1 MLRKALGKL
10 LTFFLTCLLSCAKL
24 ALSNELAHPEPSH
37 CLSRKAPGETE
48 VTLPPRL
55 ASVVPGRLGSLR
67 ICEGPSACRDS
78 YPRQGNG
85 ESHAFTTP
93 SNPTHFN
100 FYPQELICTCLDPR
114 ENITALFL
122 RPSLGLIQQ
131 GGPSLETVGVG
142 GGGGWARQ
150 QDTDL
155 MNGCP
160 ESIIYN

>member
-1 MLRKALGKL
+1 M
-10 LTFFLTCLLSCAKL
+10 

-37 CLSRKAPGETE
+37 RLSRKAPGETE
-48 VTLPPRL
+48 VTLAPRL

-142 GGGGWARQ
+142 GGGGVASSRCSGSPPCLGIFFWGGVQ
-150 QDTDL
+150 PLKKKQKKKKL
-155 MNGCP
+155 ECYG
-160 ESIIYN
+160 S